1 MGFISGLVNVV
12 VVLFSCVVAV
22 AVPLIVAQICLPGWL
37 YPAPL
42 VELKQWYGEVFGD
55 YLVTEKPHFFTG
67 LVWVDIAFV
76 WPLSLANVYGI
87 LARRPWVSTTSLMAG
102 VSTATSMAAI
112 MAELLGS
119 GKASEQLLQIYFPF
133 GVFALLAI
141 LRGLFYRPRRAT
153 STSHASSSRKKRA

>member
-1 MGFISGLVNVV
+1 MFVSDNRDNFIYPVIW
-12 VVLFSCVVAV
+12 FKP
-22 AVPLIVAQICLPGWL
+22 VPVIVPCSSIM
-37 YPAPL
+37 
-42 VELKQWYGEVFGD
+42 LKSNIFQ
-55 YLVTEKPHFFTG
+55 
-67 LVWVDIAFV
+67 
-76 WPLSLANVYGI
+76 
-87 LARRPWVSTTSLMAG
+87 
-102 VSTATSMAAI
+102 AAI